1 MIENKEIIA
10 LFHLMDDP
18 DEVVYN
24 SVSDKI
30 LSFGKEIIP
39 NLENLWENTLQE
51 ETQERIQQIIHKLHF
66 KDLTNDF
73 ISWKNS
79 ECDLLQ
85 GALLVAK

>member
-18 DEVVYN
+18 DEGVYK

-30 LSFGKEIIP
+30 ISFGKEIIP

-51 ETQERIQQIIHKLHF
+51 DTQERIEQIIHKLH
-66 KDLTNDF
+66 
-73 ISWKNS
+73 I
-79 ECDLLQ
+79 
-85 GALLVAK
+85 